1 VSAASG
7 PGTAHSGVNA
17 RGRLYRWDG
26 DRWQALALPPDS
38 MPYALVATGDALLA
52 GLAEGRILSS
62 GDRGD
67 SWAELDVRVG
77 PITAMA
83 AAANR
88 QRPAQ
93 APSSE

>member
-1 VSAASG
+1 
-7 PGTAHSGVNA
+7 
-17 RGRLYRWDG
+17 
-26 DRWQALALPPDS
+26 
-38 MPYALVATGDALLA
+38 MPYALAATDDALLV
-52 GLAEGRILSS
+52 GLADGRILSS

-67 SWAELDVRVG
+67 SWTELDVRVG

-93 APSSE
+93 APSPE